1 MSDRSASL
9 SLNLLSL
16 AYFAMGTASLAVVG
30 TLPAMAI
37 SLRLHASAVAFL
49 VSVFAITFAVSAP
62 ALQILVGHWPRK
74 RLLLIG
80 LIVMALGTIGTALS
94 PNYPVL
100 FAWRVVTAL
109 GAAAIGPVASA
120 LGASLVTEERQG
132 HALAVVFSGMTIAT
146 VVGVPLS
153 TWLGSALGW
162 RPTFLLVGAATLVIA
177 GLVARFVA
185 DNGAGA
191 AVNLRKLAELL
202 LRPATAWGIV
212 VMVLEMAGMFGT
224 YTMIAP
230 LLSERFGAGVEAVSV
245 VLMIYGL
252 AGILGNFAA
261 RRIAKVWSADRAV
274 TMALLGLMAVFGAL
288 YVVPGWLP
296 IAVLILIVW
305 AVSSDIF
312 MPSQQRRMVELAP
325 EVRGLV
331 LALNSSAIYVGMAI
345 GSFAAGGLTPSLGIA
360 GLPLVSVGFVAL
372 SLLALQLSRRAAMP
386 KLPTVEAACL
396 CNSN

>member
-1 MSDRSASL
+1 MSDRSVSL

-16 AYFAMGTASLAVVG
+16 AYFAMGTATLAVVG
-30 TLPAMAI
+30 TLPAMAA
-37 SLRLHASAVAFL
+37 SLGLSASAVAFL

-62 ALQILVGHWPRK
+62 LLQILVGHWPRK
-74 RLLLIG
+74 RLVLIG
-80 LIVMALGTIGTALS
+80 LLVMAAGTFGTALA

-100 FAWRVVTAL
+100 FAWRIVTAL

-120 LGASLVTEERQG
+120 LGASLVAEERQG

-185 DNGAGA
+185 DNGGGA
-191 AVNLRKLAELL
+191 AVNLGKLVEVL
-202 LRPATAWGIV
+202 LRPATAAGIA
-212 VMVLEMAGMFGT
+212 VMVLEMAGLFGT

-230 LLSERFGAGVEAVSV
+230 LLGQRFGAGVEAVSV
-245 VLMIYGL
+245 VLMIYGA

-261 RRIAKVWSADRAV
+261 RRIAKLWSADRAV
-274 TMALLGLMAVFGAL
+274 TVALVGLMAVFGAL
-288 YVVPGWLP
+288 YVVPGWLLL
-296 IAVLILIVW
+296 AVLLLIGW
-305 AVSSDIF
+305 AMASDIF

-345 GSFAAGGLTPSLGIA
+345 GSFAAGSLTPLLGIA
-360 GLPLVSVGFVAL
+360 GLPLVSLGFVAL

-386 KLPTVEAACL
+386 KRSTIEATCL